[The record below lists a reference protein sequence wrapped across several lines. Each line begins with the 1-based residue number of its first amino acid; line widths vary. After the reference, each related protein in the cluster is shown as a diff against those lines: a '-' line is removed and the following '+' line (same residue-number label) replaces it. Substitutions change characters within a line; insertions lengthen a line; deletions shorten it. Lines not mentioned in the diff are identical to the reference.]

1 MKGNSPWA
9 ARVPPTTGAVEAPAL
24 VGWRLTAAR
33 ATAPIARVRFMNR
46 TRVLTVNTLPFVGG
60 WAVRVIG

>member
-9 ARVPPTTGAVEAPAL
+9 ARVPPTTGGVAAVAE

-33 ATAPIARVRFMNR
+33 TTAPTAAH
-46 TRVLTVNTLPFVGG
+46 L
-60 WAVRVIG
+60 